1 MVQTFLL
8 QNLGREEE
16 PVYVVGPTGSEK
28 SSDWVPGYP
37 FRIPD
42 VGSETWRF
50 EYNGDDVAAMRRKWR
65 RDHQTGTVEY
75 GDVTF
80 MLPDREGVPGA
91 LQGTA
96 DIERSQ
102 VSLTL
107 RSEQDYTKVQDLFE
121 RMPDEASSLKVEIS
135 FQK

>member
-1 MVQTFLL
+1 
-8 QNLGREEE
+8 
-16 PVYVVGPTGSEK
+16 
-28 SSDWVPGYP
+28 
-37 FRIPD
+37 
-42 VGSETWRF
+42 
-50 EYNGDDVAAMRRKWR
+50 
-65 RDHQTGTVEY
+65 
-75 GDVTF
+75 

-96 DIERSQ
+96 DVERTQ

-121 RMPDEASSLKVEIS
+121 RMPEEASSLKIEIS

>member
-1 MVQTFLL
+1 MRSKWR
-8 QNLGREEE
+8 NNHR
-16 PVYVVGPTGSEK
+16 TGS
-28 SSDWVPGYP
+28 
-37 FRIPD
+37 
-42 VGSETWRF
+42 
-50 EYNGDDVAAMRRKWR
+50 
-65 RDHQTGTVEY
+65 VEY

-80 MLPDREGVPGA
+80 MLPDREGIPSV

-96 DIERSQ
+96 DVERTQ

-121 RMPDEASSLKVEIS
+121 HMPDEASSLKIEIS

>member
-1 MVQTFLL
+1 
-8 QNLGREEE
+8 
-16 PVYVVGPTGSEK
+16 
-28 SSDWVPGYP
+28 
-37 FRIPD
+37 
-42 VGSETWRF
+42 
-50 EYNGDDVAAMRRKWR
+50 MRNKWR
-65 RDHQTGTVEY
+65 QDHETGTVEY

-96 DIERSQ
+96 DVEKTQ

-107 RSEQDYTKVQDLFE
+107 RAEQDYTKVQDLFE
-121 RMPDEASSLKVEIS
+121 RMPDAASSLNIEIS

>member
-1 MVQTFLL
+1 
-8 QNLGREEE
+8 
-16 PVYVVGPTGSEK
+16 
-28 SSDWVPGYP
+28 
-37 FRIPD
+37 
-42 VGSETWRF
+42 
-50 EYNGDDVAAMRRKWR
+50 MRSKWR
-65 RDHQTGTVEY
+65 NNHQTGSVEY

-80 MLPDREGVPGA
+80 MLPEREGVPGA

-96 DIERSQ
+96 DVERTQ

-121 RMPDEASSLKVEIS
+121 RMPEEASSLKIEIS

>member
-1 MVQTFLL
+1 
-8 QNLGREEE
+8 
-16 PVYVVGPTGSEK
+16 
-28 SSDWVPGYP
+28 
-37 FRIPD
+37 
-42 VGSETWRF
+42 
-50 EYNGDDVAAMRRKWR
+50 
-65 RDHQTGTVEY
+65 
-75 GDVTF
+75 
-80 MLPDREGVPGA
+80 MLPDKEGIPGA

-96 DIERSQ
+96 DVERTQ